1 VAERVAEQVTMSRL
15 DAESVRASLGDLA
28 LRQLERFE
36 AFAAIESTNSYLMQD
51 APPAPGGFRVALTDN
66 QTAGRGRHGRTWQSP
81 PGAGLCL
88 SVAYTF
94 AASPRNLPALT
105 LAIGLGLIDALDDLG
120 IGGIS
125 LKWPNDLI
133 ANDGKLGGILT
144 ESQALGGGS
153 IHVVSGVGLNVDLPG
168 DFDLGAEA
176 ERAQPVADLGGLVD
190 DLPSPNVIAAC
201 LVDGVCGVFVDY
213 EARGFEAFVGRW
225 RERDWL
231 RGRELTI
238 DGPPEPVTGT
248 GAGVADDGALLVAV
262 GGGTIHQVTSGT
274 VVVAG
279 NDGAKL

>member
-1 VAERVAEQVTMSRL
+1 MARL

-28 LRQLERFE
+28 LRRLERFE

-51 APPAPGGFRVALTDN
+51 AAPAPGGFRLALTDN

-81 PGAGLCL
+81 PGSGLCL

-94 AASPRNLPALT
+94 AATPRNLPALT
-105 LAIGLGLIDALDDLG
+105 LAIGLGLIDALDGLG

-144 ESQALGGGS
+144 ESQALQGNAV
-153 IHVVSGVGLNVDLPG
+153 HVVSGVGLNVDLPRG
-168 DFDLGAEA
+168 FDLGAEA
-176 ERAQPVADLGGLVD
+176 ERAQPVADLAGLVD
-190 DLPSPNVIAAC
+190 ALPSPNVIAAC
-201 LVDGVCGVFVDY
+201 LVDGLCGVFVDY
-213 EARGFEAFVGRW
+213 EARGFEAFAGRW

-238 DGPPEPVTGT
+238 DIPPEPVAGT

-262 GGGTIHQVTSGT
+262 SGGSIHRITSGT
-274 VVVAG
+274 VVVTG
-279 NDGAKL
+279 SDGAKP

>member
-1 VAERVAEQVTMSRL
+1 MARL

-28 LRQLERFE
+28 LRRLERFE

-51 APPAPGGFRVALTDN
+51 EPPAAGGFRLALTDN

-81 PGAGLCL
+81 PGTGLCL

-94 AASPRNLPALT
+94 AAAPRNLPALT
-105 LAIGLGLIDALDDLG
+105 LAIGLGLIDALDGLG
-120 IGGIS
+120 IGGVS

-144 ESQALGGGS
+144 ESQPLAGDA
-153 IHVVSGVGLNVDLPG
+153 IHVVSGVGLNVTLPQ

-176 ERAQPVADLGGLVD
+176 ERAQPVADLAGLVD
-190 DLPSPNVIAAC
+190 NLPSPNVIAAC
-201 LVDGVCGVFVDY
+201 LVDGLCGVFVDY
-213 EARGFEAFVGRW
+213 EARGFEAFAGRW

-238 DGPPEPVTGT
+238 EMPPEPLAGT

-262 GGGTIHQVTSGT
+262 GGGTIHRVTSGT

-279 NDGAKL
+279 HHGAKT